1 MVSPILE
8 LTNINK
14 SFGHVHANKNINLT
28 INKGTIHGIIGENG
42 AGKSTLMSIV
52 FGLYQANSG
61 KIKINE
67 KEIKLKSPR
76 DSILNGI
83 GMVHQHFMLV
93 ENFTVLENIIL
104 GFEGETVFGEK
115 LETAKKDLEKLCETY
130 NFNIDLDATISD
142 LSVGFRQ
149 RVEILKSLYRG
160 AEILILD
167 EPTGVLTPQEVDEL
181 FKILRSLKEEG
192 KTIVLITHKL
202 IEIMDLTS
210 EVSVMRQGE
219 MVGHTKTQ
227 DTNKEKLAEMMV
239 GRNVLL
245 RVDKTEIKKGD
256 PIFRVNELSV
266 KDDLDVTRVKNV
278 NLEICSG
285 EILGIAG
292 VTGNGQTELL
302 EALSGIRKVES
313 GNIRLFGEK
322 ISDKHS
328 FLNPRMLKARGLAH
342 VPEDRQRMGLIG
354 DFKAYEN
361 LIFGYHDQ
369 EPFSKS
375 SILNHK
381 EITEYSNRVMQE
393 YDVRPNSPNLI
404 TSNFSGGNQ
413 QKIILSRELN
423 ENPKVLLVG
432 QPTRGVDIG
441 AIEFIHQRLIN
452 MRDKGA
458 AILLASVELDEILSL
473 SDRIIVMFDG
483 KIVGEKINKNITD
496 RELGLLMAGVTE
508 WAILLLINQRYLGGY
523 LT

>member
-1 MVSPILE
+1 MVSPILQ

-14 SFGHVHANKNINLT
+14 SFGHVHANKDINLT

-52 FGLYQANSG
+52 YGLYQADSG
-61 KIKINE
+61 TIKVNDNV
-67 KEIKLKSPR
+67 IKLKSPR
-76 DSILNGI
+76 DSIENGI

-93 ENFTVLENIIL
+93 ENFTVLENIVL
-104 GFEGETVFGEK
+104 GFEGEVVFGK
-115 LETAKKDLEKLCETY
+115 NLEKAKIDLKNLCETY
-130 NFNIDLDATISD
+130 NLNVDLDSVISD

-160 AEILILD
+160 AEVFILD

-202 IEIMDLTS
+202 NEIMDLTS

-219 MVGHTKTQ
+219 VVGHTKTEN
-227 DTNKEKLAEMMV
+227 TNREKLAEMMV
-239 GRNVLL
+239 GRSVLL
-245 RVDKTEIKKGD
+245 RINKSNTQRGD
-256 PIFRVNELSV
+256 VAFKVENLSV

-278 NLEICSG
+278 NLEIHAG
-285 EILGIAG
+285 EILGLAG

-313 GNIRLFGEK
+313 GEIFLNGEK
-322 ISDKHS
+322 ISDS
-328 FLNPRMLKARGLAH
+328 SALLNPRELKEKGLAH
-342 VPEDRQRMGLIG
+342 IPEDRQRMGLVT

-369 EPFSKS
+369 EPYSKS
-375 SILNHK
+375 SIMRENKILD
-381 EITEYSNRVMQE
+381 YSKRVMEE
-393 YDVRPNSPNLI
+393 YDVRPRSPHLM

-413 QKIILSRELN
+413 QKLILSRELN
-423 ENPKVLLVG
+423 ENPKVLLIG

-441 AIEFIHQRLIN
+441 AIEFIHQRLID

-458 AILLASVELDEILSL
+458 AILLVSVELEEVLSL
-473 SDRIIVMFDG
+473 SDRIVVMFDG
-483 KIVGEKINKNITD
+483 NIVGERVNKDVTD
-496 RELGLLMAGVTE
+496 RELGLLMAGV
-508 WAILLLINQRYLGGY
+508 A
-523 LT
+523 

>member
-8 LTNINK
+8 LKNINK
-14 SFGHVHANKNINLT
+14 SFGHVQANKNINLT
-28 INKGTIHGIIGENG
+28 IKKGTIHGIIGENG

-52 FGLYQANSG
+52 YGLYQADTGSINVSG
-61 KIKINE
+61 
-67 KEIKLKSPR
+67 KEIKLRSPR
-76 DSILNGI
+76 DSIESGI

-93 ENFTVLENIIL
+93 ENFTVIENIVL
-104 GFEGETVFGEK
+104 GFEGEFVFGKK
-115 LETAKKDLEKLCETY
+115 LEKAKEDLQKLCETY
-130 NFNIDLDATISD
+130 KLNIDLDSVISD

-160 AEILILD
+160 AEIFILD

-202 IEIMDLTS
+202 NEIMDLTS

-219 MVGHTKTQ
+219 VVGHTKTT

-239 GRNVLL
+239 GRSVLL
-245 RVDKTEIKKGD
+245 RLNKAEAKLGD
-256 PIFRVNELSV
+256 VVFKVENLTV

-278 NLEICSG
+278 NFEIRSG
-285 EILGIAG
+285 EILGLAG

-302 EALSGIRKVES
+302 EALSGIRNVES
-313 GNIRLFGEK
+313 GAIYLNDEK
-322 ISDKHS
+322 ISDKDN
-328 FLNPRMLKARGLAH
+328 LLDPRELKEKGLAH
-342 VPEDRQRMGLIG
+342 VPEDRQRMGLVT

-369 EPFSKS
+369 EPYSKS
-375 SILNHK
+375 SILRDGDILSFSK
-381 EITEYSNRVMQE
+381 KVMEE
-393 YDVRPNSPNLI
+393 YDVRPRSPHLI

-423 ENPKVLLVG
+423 ENPKILLVG

-441 AIEFIHQRLIN
+441 AIEFIHQRLID

-458 AILLASVELDEILSL
+458 AILLVSVELDEVLSL
-473 SDRIIVMFDG
+473 SDRILVMFDG
-483 KIVGEKINKNITD
+483 NIVGERVNKDVTD
-496 RELGLLMAGVTE
+496 RELGLLMAGV
-508 WAILLLINQRYLGGY
+508 A
-523 LT
+523 

>member
-8 LTNINK
+8 LKEINK
-14 SFGHVHANKNINLT
+14 SFGHVQANKNINLK

-52 FGLYQANSG
+52 FGLYQADSG
-61 KIKINE
+61 VIDING
-67 KEIKLKSPR
+67 KTINLKSPR
-76 DSILNGI
+76 DSIESGI

-93 ENFTVLENIIL
+93 ENFSVLENIIL
-104 GFEGETVFGEK
+104 GFEGELVFGKNLEK
-115 LETAKKDLEKLCETY
+115 AKTDLKKLCENY
-130 NFNIDLDATISD
+130 KLNIDLDSIIGD

-181 FKILRSLKEEG
+181 FKILRSLQEEG

-202 IEIMDLTS
+202 NEIMDLTS

-219 MVGHTKTQ
+219 MVGHTKTNS
-227 DTNKEKLAEMMV
+227 TNKEELAEMMV
-239 GRNVLL
+239 GRSVLL
-245 RVDKTEIKKGD
+245 RINKSTAKKGEVV
-256 PIFRVNELSV
+256 FSVKNLVV

-278 NLEICSG
+278 NLEVHAG
-285 EILGIAG
+285 EILGLAG

-302 EALSGIRKVES
+302 EALSGIRKIES
-313 GNIRLFGEK
+313 GNIELFNET
-322 ISDKHS
+322 ISDQNN
-328 FLNPRMLKARGLAH
+328 FLDPRSLKEKGLAH
-342 VPEDRQRMGLIG
+342 VPEDRQRMGLITE
-354 DFKAYEN
+354 FKANEN
-361 LIFGYHDQ
+361 LIFGYHHQ

-375 SILNHK
+375 SLLQEKNILSFSK
-381 EITEYSNRVMQE
+381 KVMGE

-423 ENPKVLLVG
+423 KNPKVLLVG

-441 AIEFIHQRLIN
+441 AIEFIHQRLID
-452 MRDKGA
+452 MRDKCA
-458 AILLASVELDEILSL
+458 AILLVSVELEEVLSL
-473 SDRIIVMFDG
+473 SDRIVVMFDG
-483 KIVGEKINKNITD
+483 NIVGERINKNVTD
-496 RELGLLMAGVTE
+496 RELGLLMAGV
-508 WAILLLINQRYLGGY
+508 I
-523 LT
+523 

>member
-1 MVSPILE
+1 MYKRQDLCD
-8 LTNINK
+8 T
-14 SFGHVHANKNINLT
+14 
-28 INKGTIHGIIGENG
+28 
-42 AGKSTLMSIV
+42 
-52 FGLYQANSG
+52 Y
-61 KIKINE
+61 
-67 KEIKLKSPR
+67 KL
-76 DSILNGI
+76 
-83 GMVHQHFMLV
+83 
-93 ENFTVLENIIL
+93 
-104 GFEGETVFGEK
+104 
-115 LETAKKDLEKLCETY
+115 
-130 NFNIDLDATISD
+130 NIDLNSTISD

-219 MVGHTKTQ
+219 MVGHTKTEN
-227 DTNKEKLAEMMV
+227 TNKEQLAEMMV
-239 GRNVLL
+239 GRSVLL
-245 RVDKTEIKKGD
+245 RLDKSEVKAGEVLFKVKNLT
-256 PIFRVNELSV
+256 V

-278 NLEICSG
+278 DLEIRSG
-285 EILGIAG
+285 EILGLAG

-313 GNIRLFGEK
+313 GEIYLEGK
-322 ISDKHS
+322 KVSDS
-328 FLNPRMLKARGLAH
+328 QNFLDPRELKDKGLAH
-342 VPEDRQRMGLIG
+342 VPEDRQRMGLVT

-369 EPFSKS
+369 QPFSKS
-375 SILNHK
+375 SVLNHRDIISHSK
-381 EITEYSNRVMQE
+381 KIMEE
-393 YDVRPNSPNLI
+393 YDVRPQSPNLI

-441 AIEFIHQRLIN
+441 AIEFIHQRLID
-452 MRDKGA
+452 MRDRGA
-458 AILLASVELDEILSL
+458 AILLVSVELDEVLSL
-473 SDRIIVMFDG
+473 SDRIVVMFDG
-483 KIVGEKINKNITD
+483 KIVGEKDNKNVTD
-496 RELGLLMAGVTE
+496 RELGLLMAGVV
-508 WAILLLINQRYLGGY
+508 
-523 LT
+523 

>member
-8 LTNINK
+8 LKNINK
-14 SFGHVHANKNINLT
+14 SFGHVHANKNINLQ

-42 AGKSTLMSIV
+42 AGKSNLMSIV
-52 FGLYQANSG
+52 FGLYQADSG
-61 KIKINE
+61 AIKING
-67 KEIKLKSPR
+67 KEVKLKSPR
-76 DSILNGI
+76 DSILSGI

-93 ENFTVLENIIL
+93 ENFSVLENIIL
-104 GFEGETVFGEK
+104 GFEGELVFGK
-115 LETAKKDLEKLCETY
+115 NLAKAKKDLINLCDTYKL
-130 NFNIDLDATISD
+130 NIDLDSTISD

-160 AEILILD
+160 AEIFILD

-202 IEIMDLTS
+202 NEIMDLTS

-219 MVGHTKTQ
+219 MVGHTKTEN
-227 DTNKEKLAEMMV
+227 TNKEKLAEMMV
-239 GRNVLL
+239 GRSVLL
-245 RVDKTEIKKGD
+245 RINKAKAERGD
-256 PIFRVNELSV
+256 VIFRVESLTV

-278 NLEICSG
+278 NLEIHEG
-285 EILGIAG
+285 EILGLAG

-313 GNIRLFGEK
+313 GEIYLNNQK
-322 ISDKHS
+322 ISDS
-328 FLNPRMLKARGLAH
+328 NSLLNPRELKEKGLAH
-342 VPEDRQRMGLIG
+342 VPEDRQRMGLVT

-369 EPFSKS
+369 EPYSKS
-375 SILNHK
+375 SLMKEKNIL
-381 EITEYSNRVMQE
+381 EYSKRVMEE
-393 YDVRPNSPNLI
+393 YDVRPRSPHLI

-413 QKIILSRELN
+413 QKLILSRELN

-441 AIEFIHQRLIN
+441 AIEFIHQRLID
-452 MRDKGA
+452 MRDRGA
-458 AILLASVELDEILSL
+458 AILLVSVELEEILSL
-473 SDRIIVMFDG
+473 SDRIVVMFDG
-483 KIVGEKINKNITD
+483 NIVGERVNKDVTD
-496 RELGLLMAGVTE
+496 RDLGLLMAGVV
-508 WAILLLINQRYLGGY
+508 
-523 LT
+523 

>member
-8 LTNINK
+8 LKDINK
-14 SFGHVHANKNINLT
+14 SFGHVHANKNINLK

-52 FGLYQANSG
+52 YGLYQADSG
-61 KIKINE
+61 SISVSG

-76 DSILNGI
+76 DSIESGI

-93 ENFTVLENIIL
+93 ENFTVLENIVL
-104 GFEGETVFGEK
+104 GFEGEFVFGQK
-115 LETAKKDLEKLCETY
+115 LKKAKEDLKNLCDTYKL
-130 NFNIDLDATISD
+130 NINLDSIISD

-160 AEILILD
+160 AEIFILD

-202 IEIMDLTS
+202 NEIMDLTS

-219 MVGHTKTQ
+219 VVGHTKTT

-239 GRNVLL
+239 GRSVLL
-245 RVDKTEIKKGD
+245 RLNKAEAKLGD
-256 PIFRVNELSV
+256 VVFKVENLTV

-278 NLEICSG
+278 NFEIRSG
-285 EILGIAG
+285 EILGLAG

-313 GNIRLFGEK
+313 GAIYLNDEK
-322 ISDKHS
+322 ISDKDN
-328 FLNPRMLKARGLAH
+328 LLDPRELKEKGLAH
-342 VPEDRQRMGLIG
+342 VPEDRQRMGLVT

-369 EPFSKS
+369 EPYSKS
-375 SILNHK
+375 SILRDGDILSFSRK
-381 EITEYSNRVMQE
+381 VMEE
-393 YDVRPNSPNLI
+393 YDVRPRSPQLI

-423 ENPKVLLVG
+423 ENPKILLVG

-441 AIEFIHQRLIN
+441 AIEFIHQRLID

-458 AILLASVELDEILSL
+458 AILLVSVELDEVLSL
-473 SDRIIVMFDG
+473 SDRILVMFDG
-483 KIVGEKINKNITD
+483 NIVGERINKDVTD
-496 RELGLLMAGVTE
+496 RELGLLMAGV
-508 WAILLLINQRYLGGY
+508 A
-523 LT
+523 

>member
-8 LTNINK
+8 LKDINK
-14 SFGHVHANKNINLT
+14 SFGHVHANKNINLQ

-52 FGLYQANSG
+52 FGLYQADSG
-61 KIKINE
+61 TIKING

-76 DSILNGI
+76 DSILSGI

-104 GFEGETVFGEK
+104 GFEGELVFGKNLEK
-115 LETAKKDLEKLCETY
+115 AKKDLKNLCDTYKL
-130 NFNIDLDATISD
+130 NIDLDSTISD

-160 AEILILD
+160 AEIFILD

-202 IEIMDLTS
+202 NEIMNLTS

-219 MVGHTKTQ
+219 MVGHTKTEN
-227 DTNKEKLAEMMV
+227 TNKEKLAEMMV
-239 GRNVLL
+239 GRSVLL
-245 RVDKTEIKKGD
+245 RINKAKAERGD
-256 PIFRVNELSV
+256 VIFKVESLTV

-278 NLEICSG
+278 NLQIHEG
-285 EILGIAG
+285 EILGLAG

-302 EALSGIRKVES
+302 EALSGIRQVES
-313 GNIRLFGEK
+313 GEIYLNNQK
-322 ISDKHS
+322 ISDS
-328 FLNPRMLKARGLAH
+328 NSLLNPRDLKEKGLAH
-342 VPEDRQRMGLIG
+342 VPEDRQRMGLVT

-369 EPFSKS
+369 EPYSKS
-375 SILNHK
+375 SIMK
-381 EITEYSNRVMQE
+381 EKNILEYSKRVMEE
-393 YDVRPNSPNLI
+393 YDVRPRSPQLI

-413 QKIILSRELN
+413 QKLILSRELN
-423 ENPKVLLVG
+423 ESPKVLLVG

-441 AIEFIHQRLIN
+441 AIEFIHQRLID

-458 AILLASVELDEILSL
+458 AILLVSVELEEILSL
-473 SDRIIVMFDG
+473 SDRIVVMFDG
-483 KIVGEKINKNITD
+483 NIVGERANKDVTD
-496 RELGLLMAGVTE
+496 RELGLLMAGV
-508 WAILLLINQRYLGGY
+508 A
-523 LT
+523 

>member
-8 LTNINK
+8 LKNINK
-14 SFGHVHANKNINLT
+14 SFGHVHANKNINLK
-28 INKGTIHGIIGENG
+28 INQGTIHGIIGENG

-52 FGLYQANSG
+52 YGLYQADSG
-61 KIKINE
+61 SISISG

-76 DSILNGI
+76 DSIESGI

-93 ENFTVLENIIL
+93 ENFTVIENIVL
-104 GFEGETVFGEK
+104 GFEGEFVFGQK
-115 LETAKKDLEKLCETY
+115 LKKAKEDLKNLCDTYKL
-130 NFNIDLDATISD
+130 NINLDSVISD

-160 AEILILD
+160 AEIFILD

-202 IEIMDLTS
+202 NEIMDLTS

-219 MVGHTKTQ
+219 VVGHTKTT

-239 GRNVLL
+239 GRSVLL
-245 RVDKTEIKKGD
+245 RLNKAEAKLGD
-256 PIFRVNELSV
+256 VVFKVENLTV

-278 NLEICSG
+278 SLEIRSG
-285 EILGIAG
+285 EILGLAG

-313 GNIRLFGEK
+313 GNIYLNDEK
-322 ISDKHS
+322 ISDKDN
-328 FLNPRMLKARGLAH
+328 LLDPRELKEKGLAH
-342 VPEDRQRMGLIG
+342 VPEDRQRMGLVT

-369 EPFSKS
+369 EPYSKS
-375 SILNHK
+375 SILRDSDILSFSRK
-381 EITEYSNRVMQE
+381 VMEE
-393 YDVRPNSPNLI
+393 YDVRPRSPQLI

-423 ENPKVLLVG
+423 ENPKILLVG

-441 AIEFIHQRLIN
+441 AIEFIHQRLID

-458 AILLASVELDEILSL
+458 AILLVSVELDEVLSL
-473 SDRIIVMFDG
+473 SDRILVMFDG
-483 KIVGEKINKNITD
+483 NIVGERANKDVTD
-496 RELGLLMAGVTE
+496 RELGLLMAGV
-508 WAILLLINQRYLGGY
+508 A
-523 LT
+523 

>member
-8 LTNINK
+8 LSNINK
-14 SFGHVHANKNINLT
+14 SFGHVHANKDINLT

-52 FGLYQANSG
+52 YGLYQADSG
-61 KIKINE
+61 KIKVSG
-67 KEIKLKSPR
+67 KEINLKSPR
-76 DSILNGI
+76 DSIENGI

-93 ENFTVLENIIL
+93 ENFTVLENIVL
-104 GFEGETVFGEK
+104 GFEGELIFGK
-115 LETAKKDLEKLCETY
+115 NLKKAKTDLKNLCDTY
-130 NFNIDLDATISD
+130 NLNVDLDSIISD

-160 AEILILD
+160 AEVFILD

-202 IEIMDLTS
+202 NEIMDLTS

-219 MVGHTKTQ
+219 VVGHTKTEN
-227 DTNKEKLAEMMV
+227 TNREKLAEMMV
-239 GRNVLL
+239 GRSVLL
-245 RVDKTEIKKGD
+245 RINKSKAERGD
-256 PIFRVNELSV
+256 VVFKIENLTV

-278 NLEICSG
+278 NLEIHAG
-285 EILGIAG
+285 EILGLAG

-313 GNIRLFGEK
+313 GEIYLNDEK
-322 ISDKHS
+322 ISDNLGL
-328 FLNPRMLKARGLAH
+328 LNPRELKEKGLAH
-342 VPEDRQRMGLIG
+342 VPEDRQRMGLVT

-369 EPFSKS
+369 EPYSKS
-375 SILNHK
+375 SIMK
-381 EITEYSNRVMQE
+381 ENKILDYSKKVMEE
-393 YDVRPNSPNLI
+393 YDVRPRSPNLI

-413 QKIILSRELN
+413 QKLILSRELN
-423 ENPKVLLVG
+423 ENPKILLVG

-441 AIEFIHQRLIN
+441 AIEFIHQRLID

-458 AILLASVELDEILSL
+458 AILLVSVELEEVLSL
-473 SDRIIVMFDG
+473 SDRIVVMFDG
-483 KIVGEKINKNITD
+483 NIVGERVNKDVTD
-496 RELGLLMAGVTE
+496 RELGLLMAGV
-508 WAILLLINQRYLGGY
+508 A
-523 LT
+523 

>member
-8 LTNINK
+8 LKNINK
-14 SFGHVHANKNINLT
+14 SFGHVQANKNINLI
-28 INKGTIHGIIGENG
+28 INQGTIHGIIGENG

-52 FGLYQANSG
+52 YGLYQADSG
-61 KIKINE
+61 SISVSG

-76 DSILNGI
+76 DSIESGI

-104 GFEGETVFGEK
+104 GFEGELVFGHK
-115 LETAKKDLEKLCETY
+115 LKKAKEDLKNLCDTYKL
-130 NFNIDLDATISD
+130 NIDLDSVISD

-160 AEILILD
+160 AEIFILD

-202 IEIMDLTS
+202 NEIMDLTS

-219 MVGHTKTQ
+219 VVGHTKTSH
-227 DTNKEKLAEMMV
+227 TNKEKLAEMMV
-239 GRNVLL
+239 GRSVLL
-245 RVDKTEIKKGD
+245 RLNKEDAQLGD
-256 PIFRVNELSV
+256 VVFKVENLTV

-278 NLEICSG
+278 SFEIRSG
-285 EILGIAG
+285 EILGLAG

-313 GNIRLFGEK
+313 GNIYLNDEK
-322 ISDKHS
+322 VSDKEN
-328 FLNPRMLKARGLAH
+328 LLDPRKLKEKGLAH
-342 VPEDRQRMGLIG
+342 VPEDRQRMGLVT

-369 EPFSKS
+369 EPYSKS
-375 SILNHK
+375 SILRDNDI
-381 EITEYSNRVMQE
+381 ITYSKKVMEE
-393 YDVRPNSPNLI
+393 YDVRPRSPQLI

-423 ENPKVLLVG
+423 ESPKILLVG

-441 AIEFIHQRLIN
+441 AIEFIHQRLID

-458 AILLASVELDEILSL
+458 AILLVSVELDEVLSL
-473 SDRIIVMFDG
+473 SDRILVMFDG
-483 KIVGEKINKNITD
+483 NIVGERINKDVTD
-496 RELGLLMAGVTE
+496 RELGLLMAGVV
-508 WAILLLINQRYLGGY
+508 
-523 LT
+523 

>member
-8 LTNINK
+8 LKNINK
-14 SFGHVHANKNINLT
+14 SFGHVHANKNINLK

-52 FGLYQANSG
+52 YGLYQADSG
-61 KIKINE
+61 KISVNGKQ
-67 KEIKLKSPR
+67 IKLKSPR
-76 DSILNGI
+76 DSIENGI

-104 GFEGETVFGEK
+104 GFEGELVFGK
-115 LETAKKDLEKLCETY
+115 NLDKAKNDLKDLCDTYKL
-130 NFNIDLDATISD
+130 NIDLDSKISD

-160 AEILILD
+160 AEVFILD

-181 FKILRSLKEEG
+181 FKILRSLREEG

-202 IEIMDLTS
+202 NEIMDLTS

-219 MVGHTKTQ
+219 MVGQTSTEL
-227 DTNKEKLAEMMV
+227 TNKEKLAEMMV
-239 GRNVLL
+239 GRSVLL
-245 RVDKTEIKKGD
+245 RINKAKAKRGEVVFKVENLT
-256 PIFRVNELSV
+256 V
-266 KDDLDVTRVKNV
+266 KDDLGVMRVKNV
-278 NLEICSG
+278 NLEIHEG
-285 EILGIAG
+285 EILGLAG

-302 EALSGIRKVES
+302 EALSGIRHVES
-313 GNIRLFGEK
+313 GEIYLQNEK
-322 ISDKHS
+322 ISDNKT
-328 FLNPRMLKARGLAH
+328 LLDPRQLKEKGLAH
-342 VPEDRQRMGLIG
+342 VPEDRQRMGLVT

-369 EPFSKS
+369 YPYSKS
-375 SILNHK
+375 SIMKDNNILD
-381 EITEYSNRVMQE
+381 YSKKVMEE
-393 YDVRPNSPNLI
+393 YDVRPRSPHLI

-413 QKIILSRELN
+413 QKLILSRELN

-441 AIEFIHQRLIN
+441 AIEFIHQRLID

-458 AILLASVELDEILSL
+458 AILLVSVELEEVLSL
-473 SDRIIVMFDG
+473 SDRIVVMFDG
-483 KIVGEKINKNITD
+483 NIVGERINKDVTD
-496 RELGLLMAGVTE
+496 RELGLLMAGV
-508 WAILLLINQRYLGGY
+508 A
-523 LT
+523 

>member
-8 LTNINK
+8 LKNINK
-14 SFGHVHANKNINLT
+14 SFGHVQANKNINLI
-28 INKGTIHGIIGENG
+28 INQGTIHGIIGENG

-52 FGLYQANSG
+52 YGLYQADSG
-61 KIKINE
+61 SIRVNG
-67 KEIKLKSPR
+67 KEVKLKSPR
-76 DSILNGI
+76 DSIESGI

-104 GFEGETVFGEK
+104 GFEGELVFGHK
-115 LETAKKDLEKLCETY
+115 LKKAKEDLKNLCDTYKL
-130 NFNIDLDATISD
+130 NIDLDSVISD

-160 AEILILD
+160 AEIFILD

-202 IEIMDLTS
+202 NEIMDLTS

-219 MVGHTKTQ
+219 VVGHTKTSN
-227 DTNKEKLAEMMV
+227 TNKEKLAEMMV
-239 GRNVLL
+239 GRSVLL
-245 RVDKTEIKKGD
+245 RLNKEDAKLGD
-256 PIFRVNELSV
+256 VVFKVENLTV

-278 NLEICSG
+278 SFEIRSG
-285 EILGIAG
+285 EILGLAG

-313 GNIRLFGEK
+313 GNIYLNDEK
-322 ISDKHS
+322 VSDKEN
-328 FLNPRMLKARGLAH
+328 LLDPRKLKEKGLAH
-342 VPEDRQRMGLIG
+342 VPEDRQRMGLVT

-369 EPFSKS
+369 EPYSKS
-375 SILNHK
+375 SILRDSDI
-381 EITEYSNRVMQE
+381 ITYSKKVMEE
-393 YDVRPNSPNLI
+393 YDVRPRSPQLI

-423 ENPKVLLVG
+423 ESPKILLVG

-441 AIEFIHQRLIN
+441 AIEFIHQRLID
-452 MRDKGA
+452 MRDKGV
-458 AILLASVELDEILSL
+458 AILLVSVELDEVLSL
-473 SDRIIVMFDG
+473 SDRILVMFDG
-483 KIVGEKINKNITD
+483 NIVGERINKDVTD
-496 RELGLLMAGVTE
+496 RELGLLMAGV
-508 WAILLLINQRYLGGY
+508 A
-523 LT
+523 

>member
-8 LTNINK
+8 LKNINK
-14 SFGHVHANKNINLT
+14 SFGHVQANKNINLKIT
-28 INKGTIHGIIGENG
+28 QGTIHGIIGENG

-52 FGLYQANSG
+52 YGLYQADSG
-61 KIKINE
+61 TISVSG

-76 DSILNGI
+76 DSIESGI

-93 ENFTVLENIIL
+93 ENFTVLENIVL
-104 GFEGETVFGEK
+104 GFEGEFVFGEK
-115 LETAKKDLEKLCETY
+115 LKKAKQDLKNLCDTYKL
-130 NFNIDLDATISD
+130 NIDLDSVISD

-160 AEILILD
+160 AEIFILD

-202 IEIMDLTS
+202 NEIMDLTS

-219 MVGHTKTQ
+219 VVGHTKTT

-239 GRNVLL
+239 GRSVLL
-245 RVDKTEIKKGD
+245 RLNKTEAKLGD
-256 PIFRVNELSV
+256 VVFKVENLTV

-278 NLEICSG
+278 NLEIRAG
-285 EILGIAG
+285 EILGLAG

-313 GNIRLFGEK
+313 GMIYLNDEK
-322 ISDKHS
+322 ISDKDN
-328 FLNPRMLKARGLAH
+328 LLDPRELKEKGLAH
-342 VPEDRQRMGLIG
+342 VPEDRQRMGLVT

-369 EPFSKS
+369 EPYSKS
-375 SILNHK
+375 SILKDND
-381 EITEYSNRVMQE
+381 ILSYSKQVMEE
-393 YDVRPNSPNLI
+393 YDVRPRSPQLI

-423 ENPKVLLVG
+423 ENPKILLVG

-441 AIEFIHQRLIN
+441 AIEFIHQRLID

-458 AILLASVELDEILSL
+458 GILLVSVELDEVLSL
-473 SDRIIVMFDG
+473 SDRILVMFDG
-483 KIVGEKINKNITD
+483 NIVGERINKDVTD
-496 RELGLLMAGVTE
+496 RELGLLMAGV
-508 WAILLLINQRYLGGY
+508 A
-523 LT
+523 

>member
-8 LTNINK
+8 LKNINK
-14 SFGHVHANKNINLT
+14 SFGHVHANKNINLI

-52 FGLYQANSG
+52 YGLYQADSG
-61 KIKINE
+61 KILVNE

-76 DSILNGI
+76 DSIENGI

-104 GFEGETVFGEK
+104 GFEGELVFGKNLEK
-115 LETAKKDLEKLCETY
+115 AKSDLKKLCESY
-130 NFNIDLDATISD
+130 KLNIDLNSVISD
-142 LSVGFRQ
+142 LSVGIRQ

-160 AEILILD
+160 AEVLILD

-202 IEIMDLTS
+202 NEIMDLTS

-219 MVGHTKTQ
+219 VVGHTNTS

-239 GRNVLL
+239 GRSVLL
-245 RVDKTEIKKGD
+245 RINKSETKKGD
-256 PIFRVNELSV
+256 VVFRVRDLVV
-266 KDDLDVTRVKNV
+266 KDDLDVTRVKKIS
-278 NLEICSG
+278 LDIHAG
-285 EILGIAG
+285 EILGLAG

-313 GNIRLFGEK
+313 GEIHLFDEK
-322 ISDKHS
+322 ISDQDN
-328 FLNPRMLKARGLAH
+328 FINPRDLKEKGLAH
-342 VPEDRQRMGLIG
+342 IPEDRQRMGLVTE
-354 DFKAYEN
+354 FKAHEN
-361 LIFGYHDQ
+361 LIFGYHHQ
-369 EPFSKS
+369 EPYSKS
-375 SILNHK
+375 SILQEK
-381 EITEYSNRVMQE
+381 EIMSFSKKVMEE
-393 YDVRPNSPNLI
+393 YDVRPRSPNLM

-423 ENPKVLLVG
+423 ENPKVLLIG

-441 AIEFIHQRLIN
+441 AIEFIHQRLID

-458 AILLASVELDEILSL
+458 AILLVSVELEEVLSL
-473 SDRIIVMFDG
+473 SDRIVVMFDG
-483 KIVGEKINKNITD
+483 NIVGEKVNKDVTD
-496 RELGLLMAGVTE
+496 RDLGLLMAGV
-508 WAILLLINQRYLGGY
+508 A
-523 LT
+523 

>member
-1 MVSPILE
+1 MVSPILQ

-14 SFGHVHANKNINLT
+14 SFGHVHANKDINLT

-52 FGLYQANSG
+52 YGLYQADSG
-61 KIKINE
+61 TIKVND
-67 KEIKLKSPR
+67 KVIKLKSPR
-76 DSILNGI
+76 ESIENGI

-93 ENFTVLENIIL
+93 ENFTVLENIVL
-104 GFEGETVFGEK
+104 GFEGEVVFGK
-115 LETAKKDLEKLCETY
+115 NLEKAKIDLKNLCETY
-130 NFNIDLDATISD
+130 NLNVDLDSIISD

-160 AEILILD
+160 AEVFILD

-202 IEIMDLTS
+202 NEIMDLTS

-219 MVGHTKTQ
+219 VVGHTKTEN
-227 DTNKEKLAEMMV
+227 TNREKLAEMMV
-239 GRNVLL
+239 GRSVLL
-245 RVDKTEIKKGD
+245 RINKSNTQRGD
-256 PIFRVNELSV
+256 VAFKVENLSV

-278 NLEICSG
+278 NLEIHAG
-285 EILGIAG
+285 EILGLAG

-313 GNIRLFGEK
+313 GEIFLNGEK
-322 ISDKHS
+322 ISDS
-328 FLNPRMLKARGLAH
+328 SALLNPRELKEKGLAH
-342 VPEDRQRMGLIG
+342 IPEDRQRMGLVT

-369 EPFSKS
+369 EPYSKS
-375 SILNHK
+375 SIMRENKILD
-381 EITEYSNRVMQE
+381 YSKRVMEE
-393 YDVRPNSPNLI
+393 YDVRPRSPHLM

-413 QKIILSRELN
+413 QKLILSRELN
-423 ENPKVLLVG
+423 ENPKVLLIG

-441 AIEFIHQRLIN
+441 AIEFIHQRLID

-458 AILLASVELDEILSL
+458 AILLVSVELEEVLSL
-473 SDRIIVMFDG
+473 SDRIVVMFDG
-483 KIVGEKINKNITD
+483 NIVGEKVNKDVTD
-496 RELGLLMAGVTE
+496 RELGLLMAGV
-508 WAILLLINQRYLGGY
+508 A
-523 LT
+523 

>member
-1 MVSPILE
+1 MASPILE
-8 LTNINK
+8 LSNINK
-14 SFGHVHANKNINLT
+14 SFGHVQANKDVTLT

-52 FGLYQANSG
+52 YGFYQADSG
-61 KIKINE
+61 IISING
-67 KEIKLKSPR
+67 KTINLKSPR
-76 DSILNGI
+76 DSIVSGI

-104 GFEGETVFGEK
+104 GFEGELVFGKK
-115 LETAKKDLEKLCETY
+115 LEKAKKNLKNLCETY
-130 NFNIDLDATISD
+130 KLNIDLDSVISD

-181 FKILRSLKEEG
+181 FKILRSLQQEG

-202 IEIMDLTS
+202 NEIMDLTS

-219 MVGHTKTQ
+219 MVGHKKTES
-227 DTNKEKLAEMMV
+227 TNKEKLAEMMV
-239 GRNVLL
+239 GRSVLL
-245 RVDKTEIKKGD
+245 RINKTEAKKGD
-256 PIFRVNELSV
+256 VVFRVNNLQV
-266 KDDLDVTRVKNV
+266 KDSLDVMRVKDV
-278 NLEICSG
+278 NLEIHEG
-285 EILGIAG
+285 EILGLAG

-302 EALSGIRKVES
+302 EALSGIRKIES
-313 GNIRLFGEK
+313 GEIQLFNEI
-322 ISDKHS
+322 ISNQNN
-328 FLNPRMLKARGLAH
+328 FLNPKNLKEKGLAH
-342 VPEDRQRMGLIG
+342 VPEDRQRMGLIS

-361 LIFGYHDQ
+361 LIFGYHHQ

-375 SILNHK
+375 SILK
-381 EITEYSNRVMQE
+381 EKDILTYSKKVMEE
-393 YDVRPNSPNLI
+393 YDVRPQSPNLI

-441 AIEFIHQRLIN
+441 AIEFIHQRLID
-452 MRDKGA
+452 MRNKGT
-458 AILLASVELDEILSL
+458 AILLVSVELEEVLSL
-473 SDRIIVMFDG
+473 SDRIVVMFDG
-483 KIVGEKINKNITD
+483 KIVGERVNKDVTD
-496 RELGLLMAGVTE
+496 REIGLLMAGI
-508 WAILLLINQRYLGGY
+508 A
-523 LT
+523 

>member
-8 LTNINK
+8 LKDINK
-14 SFGHVHANKNINLT
+14 SFGHVQANKNINLK

-52 FGLYQANSG
+52 FGLYQADSG
-61 KIKINE
+61 VIDING
-67 KEIKLKSPR
+67 KTINLKSPR
-76 DSILNGI
+76 DSIESGI

-104 GFEGETVFGEK
+104 GFEGELVFGKNLEK
-115 LETAKKDLEKLCETY
+115 AKTDLKKLCENY
-130 NFNIDLDATISD
+130 KLNIDLDSIIGD

-181 FKILRSLKEEG
+181 FKILRSLQEEG

-202 IEIMDLTS
+202 NEIMDLTS

-219 MVGHTKTQ
+219 MVGHTKTNS
-227 DTNKEKLAEMMV
+227 TNKEELAEMMV
-239 GRNVLL
+239 GRSVLL
-245 RVDKTEIKKGD
+245 RINKSTAKKGEVV
-256 PIFRVNELSV
+256 FSVKNLVV

-278 NLEICSG
+278 NLEVHAG
-285 EILGIAG
+285 EILGLAG

-302 EALSGIRKVES
+302 EALSGIRKIES
-313 GNIRLFGEK
+313 GNIALFNET
-322 ISDKHS
+322 ISDQNN
-328 FLNPRMLKARGLAH
+328 FLDPRSLKEKGLAH
-342 VPEDRQRMGLIG
+342 VPEDRQRMGLITE
-354 DFKAYEN
+354 FKANEN
-361 LIFGYHDQ
+361 LIFGYHHQ

-375 SILNHK
+375 SILQEKNILSFSK
-381 EITEYSNRVMQE
+381 KVMGE

-423 ENPKVLLVG
+423 KNPKVLLVG

-441 AIEFIHQRLIN
+441 AIEFIHQRLID

-458 AILLASVELDEILSL
+458 AILLVSVELEEVLSL
-473 SDRIIVMFDG
+473 SDRIVVMFDG
-483 KIVGEKINKNITD
+483 NIVGEKVNKNVTD
-496 RELGLLMAGVTE
+496 RELGLLMAGVV
-508 WAILLLINQRYLGGY
+508 
-523 LT
+523 

>member
-8 LTNINK
+8 LKNINK
-14 SFGHVHANKNINLT
+14 SFGHVQANKNINLT
-28 INKGTIHGIIGENG
+28 IKKGTIHGIIGENG

-52 FGLYQANSG
+52 YGLYQADTGSINVSG
-61 KIKINE
+61 
-67 KEIKLKSPR
+67 KEIKLRSPR
-76 DSILNGI
+76 DSIESGI

-93 ENFTVLENIIL
+93 ENFTVIENIVL
-104 GFEGETVFGEK
+104 GFEGEFVFGKK
-115 LETAKKDLEKLCETY
+115 LEKAKEDLQKLCETY
-130 NFNIDLDATISD
+130 KLNIDLDSVISD

-160 AEILILD
+160 AEIFILD

-202 IEIMDLTS
+202 NEIMDLTS

-219 MVGHTKTQ
+219 VVGHTKTT

-239 GRNVLL
+239 GRSVLL
-245 RVDKTEIKKGD
+245 RLNKAEAKLGD
-256 PIFRVNELSV
+256 VVFKVENLTV

-278 NLEICSG
+278 NFEIRSG
-285 EILGIAG
+285 EILGLAG

-313 GNIRLFGEK
+313 GAIYLNDEK
-322 ISDKHS
+322 ISDKDN
-328 FLNPRMLKARGLAH
+328 LLDPRELKEKGLAH
-342 VPEDRQRMGLIG
+342 VPEDRQRMGLVT

-369 EPFSKS
+369 EPYSKS
-375 SILNHK
+375 SILRDGDILSFSK
-381 EITEYSNRVMQE
+381 KVMEE
-393 YDVRPNSPNLI
+393 YDVRPRSPQLI

-423 ENPKVLLVG
+423 ENPKILLVG

-441 AIEFIHQRLIN
+441 AIEFIHQRLID
-452 MRDKGA
+452 MRDKRT
-458 AILLASVELDEILSL
+458 AILLVSVELDEVLSL
-473 SDRIIVMFDG
+473 SDRILVMFDG
-483 KIVGEKINKNITD
+483 NIVGERVNKDVTD
-496 RELGLLMAGVTE
+496 RDLGLLMAGV
-508 WAILLLINQRYLGGY
+508 A
-523 LT
+523 

>member
-8 LTNINK
+8 LKNINK
-14 SFGHVHANKNINLT
+14 SFGHVQANKNINLI
-28 INKGTIHGIIGENG
+28 INQGTIHGIIGENG

-52 FGLYQANSG
+52 YGLYQADSG
-61 KIKINE
+61 SIRVNG
-67 KEIKLKSPR
+67 KEVKLKSPR
-76 DSILNGI
+76 DSIESGI

-104 GFEGETVFGEK
+104 GFEGELVFGHK
-115 LETAKKDLEKLCETY
+115 LKKAKEDLKNLCDTYKL
-130 NFNIDLDATISD
+130 NIDLDSVISD

-160 AEILILD
+160 AEIFILD

-202 IEIMDLTS
+202 NEIMDLTS

-219 MVGHTKTQ
+219 VVGHTKTT

-239 GRNVLL
+239 GRSVLL
-245 RVDKTEIKKGD
+245 RLNKAEAKLGD
-256 PIFRVNELSV
+256 VVFKVENLTV
-266 KDDLDVTRVKNV
+266 KDDLGVTRVKNV
-278 NLEICSG
+278 NLEIRAG
-285 EILGIAG
+285 EILGLAG

-313 GNIRLFGEK
+313 GMIYLNDEK
-322 ISDKHS
+322 ISDKDN
-328 FLNPRMLKARGLAH
+328 LLDPRELKEKGLAH
-342 VPEDRQRMGLIG
+342 VPEDRQRMGLVT

-369 EPFSKS
+369 EPYSKS
-375 SILNHK
+375 SILRDSDI
-381 EITEYSNRVMQE
+381 ITYSKKVMEE
-393 YDVRPNSPNLI
+393 YDVRPRSPQLI

-423 ENPKVLLVG
+423 ESPKILLVG

-441 AIEFIHQRLIN
+441 AIEFIHQRLID

-458 AILLASVELDEILSL
+458 AILLVSVELDEVLSL
-473 SDRIIVMFDG
+473 SDRILVMFDG
-483 KIVGEKINKNITD
+483 NIVGERINKDVTD
-496 RELGLLMAGVTE
+496 RELGLLMAGV
-508 WAILLLINQRYLGGY
+508 A
-523 LT
+523 

>member
-1 MVSPILE
+1 
-8 LTNINK
+8 
-14 SFGHVHANKNINLT
+14 
-28 INKGTIHGIIGENG
+28 
-42 AGKSTLMSIV
+42 
-52 FGLYQANSG
+52 
-61 KIKINE
+61 
-67 KEIKLKSPR
+67 
-76 DSILNGI
+76 
-83 GMVHQHFMLV
+83 MVHQHFMLV

-115 LETAKKDLEKLCETY
+115 LQKAKQDLEKLCQAY

-181 FKILRSLKEEG
+181 FKILRALKEEG

-219 MVGHTKTQ
+219 MVGHTKTE
-227 DTNKEKLAEMMV
+227 DTNKEQLAEMMV
-239 GRNVLL
+239 GRSVLL
-245 RVDKTEIKKGD
+245 RVDKKEIKKGET
-256 PIFRVNELSV
+256 IFQVNNLSV
-266 KDDLDVTRVKNV
+266 KDDLDVTRVKDV
-278 NLEICSG
+278 SLEIRSG

-292 VTGNGQTELL
+292 VTGNRQTELL

-313 GNIRLFGEK
+313 GKIELFGEK
-322 ISDKHS
+322 ISDQDN
-328 FLNPRMLKARGLAH
+328 FLNPRLLKQKGLAH
-342 VPEDRQRMGLIG
+342 VPEDRQRMGLIT
-354 DFKAYEN
+354 DFKAHEN

-375 SILNHK
+375 SILNNR
-381 EITEYSNRVMQE
+381 EITEYSNKVMQE

-441 AIEFIHQRLIN
+441 AIEFIHQRLID
-452 MRDKGA
+452 MRDRGA

-483 KIVGEKINKNITD
+483 KIVGEKENKNVTE
-496 RELGLLMAGVTE
+496 RELGLLMAGV
-508 WAILLLINQRYLGGY
+508 A
-523 LT
+523 